1 MPILLEQKFEALQTC
16 KKFCAKVELQ
26 FIPLKLLVLCNDHEG
41 EYVLRDFFTFCT
53 KVGITHELT
62 QAYIPSHNGVL
73 EQKNRTHLKKA
84 HLMVFDAQTL
94 RFLWAN
100 VVNIANYITNR
111 SPTRANNW
119 MTMY

>member
-1 MPILLEQKFEALQTC
+1 MEF
-16 KKFCAKVELQ
+16 Q

-41 EYVLRDFFTFCT
+41 EHVLRYFFTFCT

-73 EQKNRTHLKKA
+73 EQKNRTLFEKA
-84 HLMVFDAQTL
+84 HLMVLDAQTP

-100 VVNIANYITNR
+100 VVNIANYIINQ
-111 SPTRANNW
+111 SPTRANNG